1 MTKNSRR
8 NKNRAARKQAQPAN
22 SKKQL
27 FSLEKLEQ
35 RQVLS
40 GDSLDFTFTLT
51 EGPNSYQ
58 PDQSYS
64 YAAPWTYTSTTPN
77 KVQGSVNLADWRADQ
92 SGNSNEIHDTAD
104 YVIKTID
111 QYRDALVDGK
121 IAEVSEDL
129 VACFYYQDQRQPDLL
144 PINTLYSPAIINAW
158 VGSSD
163 NLYSL
168 LVLNQR
174 FPKDPSGLPTFF
186 ERGGNGDITGS
197 TGVALS
203 APSQSEGIL
212 NEMVS
217 DKALQGLSRIVGFP
231 FMGAGSQTANPN
243 PTAASAVPQ
252 LAVFNRSHGSFTNA
266 SNSQDTISS
275 LSDYVPTLLSSFQ
288 FTNDLRPAESPALPQ
303 EVLWHLLDAY
313 SSGFENKMNPI
324 EIFSG
329 ISGIPNLEQ
338 RIAYNPNSDYQVYD
352 AYNQP
357 IQDLSNPNYDVYR
370 EACDTVHGYYLNS
383 GKTNQWA
390 VHKFFK
396 HFVDHRIVALESL
409 DPTTQ
414 LVEYETTIEELA
426 IGFRALMAMTYDAS
440 PLWSSYGTGYS
451 NAAHP
456 LIGKSYDVLR
466 QPENHLQIF
475 SGQEFQLLN
484 IEVPPNFLNI
494 TAQTHSPHNPSD
506 PTSYPTYPSQGWF
519 KLENTEILTGVNI
532 FTNATEHDY
541 QTKYDIIAPGTTA
554 IMPAGSLSSDTLSAA
569 GVLTATPQEMLTPTS
584 LVTIGNSSKQISEL
598 QGFVHS
604 DEVLP
609 AFFTT
614 YISLAGGIDLVTGSP
629 LADVI
634 VGPGHGMQP
643 YSQPFHGRLTVNAG
657 SGNDV
662 VAPGRGG
669 SLVQLGPGADSVVFE
684 SSDLFGEAN
693 FVDFNYGEGDRL
705 YITDDIHPQWEGN
718 TLVLRGLRG
727 GEKTLRLTAMSDDVW
742 NKDVIQRIP
751 TQDPST
757 LAVGTGGSVGSQSS
771 AGAGIF
777 NYLETHQFILP
788 SDRDVSSWTLEIAS
802 NNSKPLPDEIWVT
815 VGNNPQQSTLS
826 GNKHSIPLNKF
837 KDQINFISAG
847 GASAFQ
853 ISVTPYD
860 TSQQGQNFG
869 NRQAQVFISRHDG
882 ERTTYAPGVAWG
894 NTIKTSDLGTPQ
906 EVHSPKTKWRKF
918 NEGNGKYA
926 VAYVGGLA
934 NVILDTNINATSTS
948 PPTPGQKPLQIT
960 VDTDFSPGVGY
971 NAYNLSTRMAVWSG
985 LDEAAASTI
994 VQSGNNQ
1001 QAGTTVYPAGLPSS
1015 HQIVS
1020 LATDQPVVVNGTG
1033 RISGYEIISH
1043 YGDQNT
1049 YKSLRYSSDPFYFIN
1064 SDLLAITSVHQTD
1077 NSSATD
1083 WAVDVSGITTAWG
1096 AYRGDGSVFLQ
1107 DYNGVAYVE
1116 GPQSDQTIAFQTGGR
1131 AAFENSKTK
1140 IYDFKQSGNWVD
1152 QSDGP
1157 KIASWHSQ
1165 ITNSFIHSN
1174 DDSIKVQAPYFHA
1187 KNNTILQG
1195 NAGNAVGYAYG
1206 FINSSASGSVV
1217 DYPYIHRVYNNN
1229 GFGLV
1234 AMRIL
1239 PNQTW
1244 QRYNQFEGITV
1255 SNLFVPSFNKAGTDG
1270 GFMNT
1275 VALANVLLVGVEA
1288 RGFANAVNQGD
1299 PSFEF
1304 QVGGVDTTQGW
1315 TVYADT
1321 HLNPQASQFY
1331 LGDTPNSPYH
1341 SFSQPAKAADGT
1353 WTFSKSKM
1361 TLLKYDPI
1369 KEIFTPTTQ
1378 PNPTV
1383 VTVSQMPNAGP
1394 IKLYQKPDQL
1404 MRRPKLHRSSKIYLN
1419 RDGFIGPNPIR
1430 LVHSDLVAAA
1440 SYSASAGEESYI
1452 VSRVANGSVEKKIGD
1467 SWVNVSEAPKSS
1479 NPLELLS
1486 LLQRRLISPTDE
1498 IRWVPAAE
1506 DSSKATAEA
1515 FSIFGWNGKDK
1526 LSSDKASVISFQA
1539 D

>member
-1 MTKNSRR
+1 MTKNSHR
-8 NKNRAARKQAQPAN
+8 NKNRSSRKHSRQAN
-22 SKKQL
+22 NKKQL
-27 FSLEKLEQ
+27 SSLEKLEQ

-58 PDQSYS
+58 SDQSYS
-64 YAAPWTYTSTTPN
+64 YAAPWTYITPT
-77 KVQGSVNLADWRADQ
+77 VQGSVSLADWAANQ

-104 YVIKTID
+104 YVIKTTD
-111 QYRDALVDGK
+111 QYRDALVNGR
-121 IAEVSEDL
+121 ISEVSEDL

-144 PINTLYSPAIINAW
+144 PINTLYSPTIINAW

-174 FPKDPSGLPTFF
+174 FPKDPTGLPAFF

-203 APSQSEGIL
+203 APSQSEDIL

-313 SSGFENKMNPI
+313 SSGFDDKMNPI

-357 IQDLSNPNYDVYR
+357 IQDLSNPNYDAYR

-390 VHKFFK
+390 IHNFFK

-456 LIGKSYDVLR
+456 LIGKSYDVLS

-494 TAQTHSPHNPSD
+494 TAQTHSPHNPSN

-519 KLENTEILTGVNI
+519 KLLNTEILTGVNI
-532 FTNATEHDY
+532 FTDATEHDY
-541 QTKYDIIAPGTTA
+541 QTKYDVIAPGTTA

-584 LVTIGNSSKQISEL
+584 LVTIGDSSHQISEL

-609 AFFTT
+609 DFFAT

-634 VGPGHGMQP
+634 VGPGHGTQP
-643 YSQPFHGRLTVNAG
+643 YSQPFHGRLTVDAG
-657 SGNDV
+657 SGDDV

-742 NKDVIQRIP
+742 NKDVIYRIP
-751 TQDPST
+751 THDPST

-771 AGAGIF
+771 DGAGIF
-777 NYLETHQFILP
+777 NYLETHQFVLP
-788 SDRDVSSWTLEIAS
+788 SDRDVSSWTLEIES
-802 NNSKPLPDEIWVT
+802 NNNSKPLPYEIWVT
-815 VGNNPQQSTLS
+815 VGNNPQKSTLS
-826 GNKHSIPLNKF
+826 VNKHSIPLSIFEK
-837 KDQINFISAG
+837 QIDFISAR

-860 TSQQGQNFG
+860 TSQQGQKFG
-869 NRQAQVFISRHDG
+869 NRQAQVFISRYDG
-882 ERTTYAPGVAWG
+882 ERTTYAPDVPWG

-918 NEGNGKYA
+918 KEANGKYA

-948 PPTPGQKPLQIT
+948 PTTPGQKPLQIT

-985 LDEAAASTI
+985 LEEAAADGYVQVGNGKSPGSTD
-994 VQSGNNQ
+994 
-1001 QAGTTVYPAGLPSS
+1001 YPQGLLPSS
-1015 HQIVS
+1015 AQIVS

-1033 RISGYEIISH
+1033 RISGYEIISY
-1043 YGDQNT
+1043 YGEQST
-1049 YKSLRYSSDPFYFIN
+1049 YTNLRNNSDPFYFIN

-1077 NSSATD
+1077 NRSDTD
-1083 WAVDVSGITTAWG
+1083 WAVDISGITTAWG
-1096 AYRGDGSVFLQ
+1096 AHRGDASVFLQ

-1116 GPQSDQTIAFQTGGR
+1116 GPPSDPTITFPTGGR
-1131 AAFENSKTK
+1131 AAFENSKAK

-1174 DDSIKVQAPYFHA
+1174 DDSIKVQAPYFYA

-1217 DYPYIHRVYNNN
+1217 DYPYIHRVYNDN

-1234 AMRIL
+1234 AMRII
-1239 PNQTW
+1239 PNQAW
-1244 QRYNQFEGITV
+1244 QRYDQFEGITV
-1255 SNLFVPSFNKAGTDG
+1255 SNLFVPSFNKAGDDG

-1288 RGFANAVNQGD
+1288 RGFAPAVNQGD

-1304 QVGGVDTTQGW
+1304 QVGGVDTSQGW
-1315 TVYADT
+1315 TIYADT
-1321 HLNPQASQFY
+1321 HLSPQASQFY
-1331 LGDTPNSPYH
+1331 LGDQPGSPYI
-1341 SFSQPAKAADGT
+1341 SISQPRKNADGT
-1353 WTFSKSKM
+1353 WTFSKSEM
-1361 TLLKYDPI
+1361 TLLKWDPI
-1369 KEIFTPTTQ
+1369 NKKFIQTEQ
-1378 PNPTV
+1378 PNPTIAT
-1383 VTVSQMPNAGP
+1383 VTQNTSAGP
-1394 IKLYQKPDQL
+1394 IKLYQKPGHL
-1404 MRRPKLHRSSKIYLN
+1404 IRRPKLHRSSKIYIN
-1419 RDGFIGPNPIR
+1419 RESTIGPTPIR

-1440 SYSASAGEESYI
+1440 SYHATAGEESFV
-1452 VSRVANGSVEKKIGD
+1452 VSGVANGSVEKKLGD

-1479 NPLELLS
+1479 NPFELLA
-1486 LLQRRLISPTDE
+1486 LLQRRLISPSDE
-1498 IRWVPAAE
+1498 IRWVPSAD
-1506 DSSKATAEA
+1506 DSTKATAEA

-1526 LSSDKASVISFQA
+1526 LSSDKASVISFEA
-1539 D
+1539 E

>member
-1 MTKNSRR
+1 
-8 NKNRAARKQAQPAN
+8 
-22 SKKQL
+22 
-27 FSLEKLEQ
+27 
-35 RQVLS
+35 
-40 GDSLDFTFTLT
+40 
-51 EGPNSYQ
+51 
-58 PDQSYS
+58 
-64 YAAPWTYTSTTPN
+64 
-77 KVQGSVNLADWRADQ
+77 
-92 SGNSNEIHDTAD
+92 
-104 YVIKTID
+104 
-111 QYRDALVDGK
+111 
-121 IAEVSEDL
+121 
-129 VACFYYQDQRQPDLL
+129 
-144 PINTLYSPAIINAW
+144 
-158 VGSSD
+158 
-163 NLYSL
+163 
-168 LVLNQR
+168 
-174 FPKDPSGLPTFF
+174 
-186 ERGGNGDITGS
+186 
-197 TGVALS
+197 
-203 APSQSEGIL
+203 
-212 NEMVS
+212 MVS

-313 SSGFENKMNPI
+313 SSGFDDKMNPI

-357 IQDLSNPNYDVYR
+357 IQDLSNPNYDAYR

-390 VHKFFK
+390 IHNFFK

-456 LIGKSYDVLR
+456 LIGKSYDVLS

-494 TAQTHSPHNPSD
+494 TAQTHSPHNPSN

-519 KLENTEILTGVNI
+519 KLLNTEILTGVNI
-532 FTNATEHDY
+532 FTDATEHDY
-541 QTKYDIIAPGTTA
+541 QTKYDVIAPGTTA

-584 LVTIGNSSKQISEL
+584 LVTIGDSSHQISEL

-609 AFFTT
+609 DFFAT

-634 VGPGHGMQP
+634 VGPGHGTQP
-643 YSQPFHGRLTVNAG
+643 YSQPFHGRLTVDAG
-657 SGNDV
+657 SGDDV

-742 NKDVIQRIP
+742 NKDVIYRIP
-751 TQDPST
+751 THDPST

-771 AGAGIF
+771 DGAGIF
-777 NYLETHQFILP
+777 NYLETHQFVLP
-788 SDRDVSSWTLEIAS
+788 SDRDVSSWTLEIES
-802 NNSKPLPDEIWVT
+802 NNNSKPLPYEIWVT
-815 VGNNPQQSTLS
+815 VGNNPQKSTLS
-826 GNKHSIPLNKF
+826 VNKHSIPLSIFEK
-837 KDQINFISAG
+837 QIDFISAR

-860 TSQQGQNFG
+860 TSQQGQKFG
-869 NRQAQVFISRHDG
+869 NRQAQVFISRYDG
-882 ERTTYAPGVAWG
+882 ERTTYAPDVPWG

-918 NEGNGKYA
+918 KEANGKYA

-948 PPTPGQKPLQIT
+948 PTTPGQKPLQIT

-971 NAYNLSTRMAVWSG
+971 NAYNLSTRMAVWNG
-985 LDEAAASTI
+985 LEEAAADGYVQVGNGKSPGSTD
-994 VQSGNNQ
+994 
-1001 QAGTTVYPAGLPSS
+1001 YPQGLLPSS
-1015 HQIVS
+1015 AQIVS

-1033 RISGYEIISH
+1033 RISGYEIISY
-1043 YGDQNT
+1043 YGEQST
-1049 YKSLRYSSDPFYFIN
+1049 YTNLRNNSDPFYFIN

-1077 NSSATD
+1077 NRSDTD
-1083 WAVDVSGITTAWG
+1083 WAVDISGITTAWG
-1096 AYRGDGSVFLQ
+1096 AHRGDASVFLQ

-1116 GPQSDQTIAFQTGGR
+1116 GPPSDPTITFPTGGR
-1131 AAFENSKTK
+1131 AAFENSKAK

-1152 QSDGP
+1152 QSD
-1157 KIASWHSQ
+1157 
-1165 ITNSFIHSN
+1165 
-1174 DDSIKVQAPYFHA
+1174 
-1187 KNNTILQG
+1187 
-1195 NAGNAVGYAYG
+1195 
-1206 FINSSASGSVV
+1206 
-1217 DYPYIHRVYNNN
+1217 
-1229 GFGLV
+1229 
-1234 AMRIL
+1234 
-1239 PNQTW
+1239 
-1244 QRYNQFEGITV
+1244 
-1255 SNLFVPSFNKAGTDG
+1255 
-1270 GFMNT
+1270 
-1275 VALANVLLVGVEA
+1275 
-1288 RGFANAVNQGD
+1288 
-1299 PSFEF
+1299 
-1304 QVGGVDTTQGW
+1304 
-1315 TVYADT
+1315 
-1321 HLNPQASQFY
+1321 
-1331 LGDTPNSPYH
+1331 
-1341 SFSQPAKAADGT
+1341 
-1353 WTFSKSKM
+1353 
-1361 TLLKYDPI
+1361 
-1369 KEIFTPTTQ
+1369 
-1378 PNPTV
+1378 
-1383 VTVSQMPNAGP
+1383 
-1394 IKLYQKPDQL
+1394 
-1404 MRRPKLHRSSKIYLN
+1404 
-1419 RDGFIGPNPIR
+1419 
-1430 LVHSDLVAAA
+1430 
-1440 SYSASAGEESYI
+1440 
-1452 VSRVANGSVEKKIGD
+1452 
-1467 SWVNVSEAPKSS
+1467 
-1479 NPLELLS
+1479 
-1486 LLQRRLISPTDE
+1486 
-1498 IRWVPAAE
+1498 
-1506 DSSKATAEA
+1506 
-1515 FSIFGWNGKDK
+1515 
-1526 LSSDKASVISFQA
+1526 
-1539 D
+1539 

>member
-934 NVILDTNINATSTS
+934 NVILDTNINATPTS

-1174 DDSIKVQAPYFHA
+1174 DDSIKVQAPFFYA
-1187 KNNTILQG
+1187 MNNTILQG

-1440 SYSASAGEESYI
+1440 SYGASAGEESFVI
-1452 VSRVANGSVEKKIGD
+1452 SGVANGSVEKKIGD
-1467 SWVNVSEAPKSS
+1467 SWVNVSEPPKSS
-1479 NPLELLS
+1479 NPFELLA

-1506 DSSKATAEA
+1506 DSTKVTAEA
-1515 FSIFGWNGKDK
+1515 FSIFGWNGKGK
-1526 LSSDKASVISFQA
+1526 LSSDKASVISFEA

>member
-1 MTKNSRR
+1 M
-8 NKNRAARKQAQPAN
+8 
-22 SKKQL
+22 
-27 FSLEKLEQ
+27 
-35 RQVLS
+35 LS
-40 GDSLDFTFTLT
+40 GDSLDFTFTLS

-64 YAAPWTYTSTTPN
+64 YAAPWTYTATS
-77 KVQGSVNLADWRADQ
+77 KVQGSVKQNDWSAEQ
-92 SGNSNEIHDTAD
+92 AGNANNIYDTAD

-111 QYRDALVDGK
+111 QYRDALVNGE

-144 PINTLYSPAIINAW
+144 PINTLYNPTIINAW

-174 FPKDPSGLPTFF
+174 FPKDPTGLPAFF

-203 APSQSEGIL
+203 APSQSEDIL

-266 SNSQDTISS
+266 SNSQDTIAS

-313 SSGFENKMNPI
+313 SSGFEDKMNPI

-338 RIAYNPNSDYQVYD
+338 RIAYNPNLNYQVYD

-357 IQDLSNPNYDVYR
+357 IQDLSNPNYDTYR

-390 VHKFFK
+390 IHKFFK

-409 DPTTQ
+409 DPTTN
-414 LVEYETTIEELA
+414 LGEYETTIKELA

-456 LIGKSYDVLR
+456 LIGKSYDVLS

-519 KLENTEILTGVNI
+519 KLENTELLTGTNI
-532 FTNATEHDY
+532 FTNAAEHDY
-541 QTKYDIIAPGTTA
+541 QTKYDVIAPGTTA

-569 GVLTATPQEMLTPTS
+569 GVLAATPQEMLTPTS
-584 LVTIGNSSKQISEL
+584 LVTIENSSKQISEL

-609 AFFTT
+609 AFFAT

-657 SGNDV
+657 SGDDV

-742 NKDVIQRIP
+742 NKDVIYRIP

-771 AGAGIF
+771 DGAGIF
-777 NYLETHQFILP
+777 NYLETHQFVLP
-788 SDRDVSSWTLEIAS
+788 SDRDMSSWTLEIES
-802 NNSKPLPDEIWVT
+802 NKNSKPLPDEIWVT
-815 VGNNPQQSTLS
+815 VGNNQHQSKLND
-826 GNKHSIPLNKF
+826 NKHIISLSVF
-837 KDQINFISAG
+837 KDQIKFISEG

-860 TSQQGQNFG
+860 TNQQDHKFG
-869 NRQAQVFISRHDG
+869 NRQAQVFISRYDG
-882 ERTTYAPGVAWG
+882 ERTTYTPDVPWG

-906 EVHSPKTKWRKF
+906 EVHSPRTKWRKF
-918 NEGNGKYA
+918 KEANGKYA

-948 PPTPGQKPLQIT
+948 PTTPGQKPLQIT

-985 LDEAAASTI
+985 LEETAASTI

-1001 QAGTTVYPAGLPSS
+1001 QAGATVYPAGLPSR

-1033 RISGYEIISH
+1033 RISGYETISY
-1043 YGDQNT
+1043 YGEQSIYTN
-1049 YKSLRYSSDPFYFIN
+1049 LRNNSDPFYFIN

-1077 NSSATD
+1077 NSNATD

-1096 AYRGDGSVFLQ
+1096 AHRGDGSVFLQ

-1244 QRYNQFEGITV
+1244 QRYNKFEGITV

-1304 QVGGVDTTQGW
+1304 QVGGVDTSQGW
-1315 TVYADT
+1315 NVVAKT
-1321 HLNPQASQFY
+1321 HLKQQASQFY

-1361 TLLKYDPI
+1361 TLLKYDQTT
-1369 KEIFTPTTQ
+1369 KKYTPTAQ
-1378 PNPTV
+1378 PNPTTAT
-1383 VTVSQMPNAGP
+1383 VTQNTSIGQ
-1394 IKLYQKPDQL
+1394 IKLYQKTVQL
-1404 MRRPKLHRSSKIYLN
+1404 IRRPKLHRSSKIYLN
-1419 RDGFIGPNPIR
+1419 RDGAIGPNPIR
-1430 LVHSDLVAAA
+1430 LVYSDLVQAA
-1440 SYSASAGEESYI
+1440 SYGATAGEESFI
-1452 VSRVANGSVEKKIGD
+1452 VSNVANGRVEKKIGD
-1467 SWVNVSEAPKSS
+1467 SWFNVSEAITTSS
-1479 NPLELLS
+1479 PSELIALMS
-1486 LLQRRLISPTDE
+1486 RRVISSTDE
-1498 IRWVPAAE
+1498 IRWVPSTE
-1506 DSSKATAEA
+1506 DSTKATAEA
-1515 FSIFGWNGKDK
+1515 FAIFGWTKQDR
-1526 LSSDKASVISFQA
+1526 LVSDRASVISFEHA
-1539 D
+1539 

>member
-757 LAVGTGGSVGSQSS
+757 LTVGTGGSVGSQSS

-1049 YKSLRYSSDPFYFIN
+1049 YKSLRYSSDPFYIIN

-1107 DYNGVAYVE
+1107 DYNGVAYVG

-1440 SYSASAGEESYI
+1440 SYGASAGEESFVI
-1452 VSRVANGSVEKKIGD
+1452 SGVANGSVEKKIGD
-1467 SWVNVSEAPKSS
+1467 SWVNVSEPPKSS
-1479 NPLELLS
+1479 NPFELLA

-1506 DSSKATAEA
+1506 DSTKVTAEA
-1515 FSIFGWNGKDK
+1515 FSIFGWNGKGK
-1526 LSSDKASVISFQA
+1526 LSSDKASVISFEA